1 MIPIPS
7 LGGEWLARVVVT
19 LIAAIVPALVAW
31 WTDRRLLG
39 KADDPALPELLAS
52 RRRANVRWMATG
64 FTLLIL
70 FSGADAAWGIP
81 LLLAL
86 LVAAAYPLRTRLLGE
101 TWGFGPYLWHTT
113 LSVAGGFGFWILLCY
128 APSIVSRLLDT
139 FGRERWP
146 IVAAL
151 AAVLAVALLMFEE
164 WYPRIWLWTHA
175 AEPLADPVLTPR
187 FQEIVDR
194 AGTVSP
200 AVYRVGPQGS
210 RFVNAVALPSVRRP
224 AVAMGRALFELL
236 EPDESTAIFA
246 HEIAH
251 FDQFTPKRVG
261 RAQLV
266 NRLLVVI
273 GVAFPFLTTFA
284 AGGDLRWLS
293 WVWPIL
299 VLSAV
304 IRRAAK
310 SQQRETESDLRAAAL
325 CGNPEALVRGLVKL
339 HLHARIPRRY
349 AVDVERA
356 ATHPSLVR
364 RIQAIR
370 AGGAAAVEAL
380 GAAAVV
386 RSTRAGSWV
395 VLDADRAYW
404 LDGVPDG
411 VSGELAALREAAS
424 SYRAVNYGDL
434 VELRVSAVGNARSL
448 TSRGRGGDGWSVP
461 IAGDDVAR
469 IQRTL
474 DVVDLRLGKA
484 GPAPTKAVTSIVGL
498 AALIAVLISG
508 QVGVLLVPIALSLW
522 RPSAAAFAALGAMS
536 VVRAALG
543 MVEGSSWFGEETV
556 RLGLVA
562 LAAIGAGAIYT
573 AWRMA
578 RSGEEKRHV
587 RLVIMTL
594 GFFAIVVLIAV
605 VQVAVRT
612 TPVSLVGLSLMGALG
627 TLVVGIAAA
636 TFFVQARWNRLAA
649 VGAIVAGVAV
659 VTVGVDT
666 KAWTL
671 RNALTQTSATATP
684 DSDVPLSVVATGLR
698 VAPNGEHFL
707 ATRTPI
713 GRRPTSRQTT
723 TLLLGRFGG
732 TVREVPAVAAEFV
745 DDERV
750 LLLDAIENGIE
761 LRVEPVD
768 SGAAVVWADTLAG
781 VELIDMRLVIDRDS
795 STWAIV
801 GESADDDRTAV
812 YAGKIGVKG
821 STHRAAIPDTIA
833 MIGDPIVFGQAT
845 TVIVPTYKATLR
857 GAGAS
862 GVWALPLMGMDPMR
876 SELWR
881 VRGDSLV
888 RVASLRGVPQ
898 CGDPANGVAACEA
911 RHMRATSLYTIDAM
925 GVTTEVAELASP
937 TMGVVALGPG
947 LTAASMKFDRSIQ
960 VIDLAARRLTTI
972 PLPATTEYAA
982 EVRVAAGYIVT
993 LSYEENR
1000 RSTVRRYKITN

>member
-1 MIPIPS
+1 MIPIPT
-7 LGGEWLARVVVT
+7 LGAEWLARAVVT
-19 LIAAIVPALVAW
+19 LIAALVPALVAW

-52 RRRANVRWMATG
+52 RRRTNVQLMAIG
-64 FTLLIL
+64 FTAVIF

-101 TWGFGPYLWHTT
+101 TWGFGSYLWHTT

-151 AAVLAVALLMFEE
+151 AAVLAVALFAFEE
-164 WYPRIWLWTHA
+164 WYPRIWLWSHA
-175 AEPLADPVLTPR
+175 AEPLSDPVLTPR
-187 FQEIVDR
+187 FEEIIAR

-200 AVYRVGPQGS
+200 AIYRVGPQGS
-210 RFVNAVALPSVRRP
+210 RFTNAVVLPSVRRP
-224 AVAMGRALFELL
+224 AVAMGKVLFELL

-251 FDQFTPKRVG
+251 FNQFTPKRVG

-273 GVAFPFLTTFA
+273 GVAFPFSTTLA
-284 AGGDLRWLS
+284 AGRELRWLT

-325 CGNPEALVRGLVKL
+325 CGDPEALVRGLVKL

-370 AGGAAAVEAL
+370 AGGAAAVEQL

-395 VLDADRAYW
+395 VLDADRSYW
-404 LDGVPDG
+404 LDGVPEG
-411 VSGELAALREAAS
+411 VSGELTALREAAS
-424 SYRAVNYGDL
+424 SYRAVSYGDL
-434 VELRVSAVGNARSL
+434 VELRVSAVGNARTL
-448 TSRGRGGDGWSVP
+448 TSRARAGEAWSVP
-461 IAGDDVAR
+461 IAGDDVER

-484 GPAPTKAVTSIVGL
+484 GPAPTVAVTRIVGL

-508 QVGVLLVPIALSLW
+508 QVGVVLIPIALSLW

-536 VVRAALG
+536 VMRAALG
-543 MVEGSSWFGEETV
+543 VVEGSSWFGEETA
-556 RLGLVA
+556 RLGVVA
-562 LAAIGAGAIYT
+562 LAAIGAGAIFT

-578 RSGEEKRHV
+578 RGGEQRQNV
-587 RLVIMTL
+587 RVVIMTL
-594 GFFAIVVLIAV
+594 GFSAIVVLAAV
-605 VQVAVRT
+605 VQLAVR
-612 TPVSLVGLSLMGALG
+612 TPVSLAGQSLMGALG
-627 TLVVGIAAA
+627 TLIVGIAAA
-636 TFFVQARWNRLAA
+636 TFFVQARWNRIAA
-649 VGAIVAGVAV
+649 VGAVVAGIALA
-659 VTVGVDT
+659 TVGVDA

-671 RNALTQTSATATP
+671 RNALTQTAATATL
-684 DSDVPLSVVATGLR
+684 DSQMPLGVVAAGLR
-698 VAPNGEHFL
+698 VTPDGEHFL
-707 ATRTPI
+707 ATPMRT
-713 GRRPTSRQTT
+713 GRRPTSRQAA

-732 TVREVPAVAAEFV
+732 TVRELAAVAADFV

-750 LLLDAIENGIE
+750 LTLDALESGME
-761 LRVEPVD
+761 LRIERVD
-768 SGAAVVWADTLAG
+768 SGAAVVWADTLTG
-781 VELIDMRLVIDRDS
+781 VELVDPRLVIDRDS
-795 STWAIV
+795 SSWAII
-801 GESADDDRTAV
+801 GESADDDQTSV

-821 STHRAAIPDTIA
+821 SAHRAGIPDTIA
-833 MIGDPIVFGQAT
+833 MVGDPIVFGQAT
-845 TVIVPTYKATLR
+845 TVIVPTYKATRR

-862 GVWALPLMGMDPMR
+862 ATWALPLMGINPR
-876 SELWR
+876 QSELWR
-881 VRGDSLV
+881 VRGDDLV

-898 CGDPANGVAACEA
+898 CGAPANGVAACES
-911 RHMRATSLYTIDAM
+911 RHMRATSLYAIDAA
-925 GVTTEVAELASP
+925 GVTTEVAQLASP
-937 TMGVVALGPG
+937 TLGMVAVGPG
-947 LTAASMKFDRSIQ
+947 LRAASMKLDRSIQ
-960 VIDLAARRLTTI
+960 VIDLAARRLTTVS
-972 PLPATTEYAA
+972 LPAVTEYAS
-982 EVRVAAGYIVT
+982 EVRVTARYIVT
-993 LSYEENR
+993 LSYAENR
-1000 RSTVRRYKITN
+1000 RSTVRRYRLR